1 MNSKTILI
9 TGAGSG
15 LGRGCALKLARL
27 GHNIIAG
34 VEIWPQYTKL
44 KKESEKLNLKIE
56 IVKLDITNKSE
67 REKVIQQFGDQIDIL
82 VNNAAIGETGPM
94 AEIPVDLFRKN
105 MEVNLFSTL
114 ELTQLLV
121 KKFIK
126 KKSGKLIFVSSIAG
140 LSTFPFFGPYC
151 ATKFGL
157 EAMASSLYDE
167 LKPYGIKVC
176 TINPG
181 PYRTG
186 FNDRMFDTKDIW
198 YNKKN
203 NFTNEKDFEP
213 MQDFLDNNQYQPN
226 EMIDFMVKYIPM
238 EQHKYRLMDPRK
250 EKIIMDGFNSQRDL
264 WSREM

>member
-1 MNSKTILI
+1 
-9 TGAGSG
+9 
-15 LGRGCALKLARL
+15 
-27 GHNIIAG
+27 
-34 VEIWPQYTKL
+34 
-44 KKESEKLNLKIE
+44 
-56 IVKLDITNKSE
+56 
-67 REKVIQQFGDQIDIL
+67 
-82 VNNAAIGETGPM
+82 
-94 AEIPVDLFRKN
+94 
-105 MEVNLFSTL
+105 
-114 ELTQLLV
+114 
-121 KKFIK
+121 
-126 KKSGKLIFVSSIAG
+126 
-140 LSTFPFFGPYC
+140 
-151 ATKFGL
+151 
-157 EAMASSLYDE
+157 MASSLYDE